1 MSSPRTTFGSPME
14 LADDAAIA
22 QALALASW
30 SNPHS
35 STAAL
40 TRSVERDIALTARRW
55 RGADR
60 TTSEDFVPGDVLRI
74 RALTAT
80 WFLNLHGRDWTTAD
94 GIPASPPTAE
104 REVPLAHLLYAAV
117 PYFLPAGPAIGI
129 LGSRPPD
136 ESIVGR
142 LQLPYPA
149 VAVYFSRPLEV
160 PDELRGGE
168 ERLGTQMR
176 TPTTIRDV
184 LAGDA
189 SPDPSDAPT
198 YIRFGTLAAYRRELL
213 SVAGVVLT
221 AQLDG
226 TLDNLVLWILADPV
240 ASTTR
245 FHAVE
250 GLLDRS
256 HLQPL
261 VANLAGAVAWGD
273 WTPPE
278 RSLPLPEDPTA
289 PAFREALRRGA
300 FRRLEPRGAVA
311 GVRVLDTRSMFQ
323 RRSPAAAADRA
334 GGSPAAHLRRAHW
347 QRYRVGPRDDWQ
359 YEPKWIP
366 PILVNPGAAGSQ
378 RITVYR
384 LPIPPDRVDN
394 AGGASPG

>member
-1 MSSPRTTFGSPME
+1 MA

-22 QALALASW
+22 QALALAAW
-30 SNPHS
+30 TNPHS
-35 STAAL
+35 TINAL
-40 TRSVERDIALTARRW
+40 TRAIERDIALTSRRW

-60 TTSEDFVPGDVLRI
+60 TTSEDFVPGDVLRL
-74 RALTAT
+74 RALSAT
-80 WFLNLHGRDWTTAD
+80 CLLNLGLGDWSTPD
-94 GIPASPPTAE
+94 GESVPLPTAN
-104 REVPLAHLLYAAV
+104 RELSLAQLLYAAV

-136 ESIVGR
+136 ESLVGR

-168 ERLGTQMR
+168 ERLANQLR
-176 TPTTIRDV
+176 TPTTIHDV

-189 SPDPSDAPT
+189 SADPLDAPT
-198 YIRFGTLAAYRRELL
+198 YIRFGTLSAYRGNPL
-213 SVAGVVLT
+213 SVAGVILT

-226 TLDNLVLWILADPV
+226 TLANLALWILADPI
-240 ASTTR
+240 AAKTR

-250 GLLDRS
+250 GLLDHS

-261 VANLAGAVAWGD
+261 VANLAGAIAWGD
-273 WTPPE
+273 WNPPE

-289 PAFREALRRGA
+289 DDFREALRRGA

-311 GVRVLDTRSMFQ
+311 GVRVLDTRTMF
-323 RRSPAAAADRA
+323 RPRTPSASSDRA
-334 GGSPAAHLRRAHW
+334 GSSPASHLRRAHW
-347 QRYRVGPRDDWQ
+347 QRYRVGPRDNWQ

-366 PILVNPGAAGSQ
+366 PLLVNPGAAGSQ

-384 LPIPPDRVDN
+384 LPVPPTE
-394 AGGASPG
+394 

>member
-1 MSSPRTTFGSPME
+1 MA
-14 LADDAAIA
+14 LAEDADISR
-22 QALALASW
+22 ALALAAWPNSHP
-30 SNPHS
+30 SV
-35 STAAL
+35 AAL
-40 TRSVERDIALTARRW
+40 TRVVERDLALTGRRW

-60 TTSEDFVPGDVLRI
+60 LTSEDFVPGDVLRL
-74 RALTAT
+74 RALTAS
-80 WFLNLHGRDWTTAD
+80 WLLNLAGDWTAAD
-94 GIPASPPTAE
+94 GNPASPPASD
-104 REVPLAHLLYAAV
+104 RELPLAQLLYAAV

-136 ESIVGR
+136 ESLVGR

-149 VAVYFSRPLEV
+149 VAVYFSRPLDV
-160 PDELRGGE
+160 PDQLRGGE
-168 ERLGTQMR
+168 ERLRVQMR
-176 TPTTIRDV
+176 TPTTIRHV

-189 SPDPSDAPT
+189 SPDPLDAPA
-198 YIRFGTLAAYRRELL
+198 YIRFGTLGAYRREPL

-226 TLDNLVLWILADPV
+226 TLDNLVLWILAEPV
-240 ASTTR
+240 AATTR

-250 GLLDRS
+250 GLLDQS

-289 PAFREALRRGA
+289 PAFRDALRRGA

-311 GVRVLDTRSMFQ
+311 GVRVLDTRAMF
-323 RRSPAAAADRA
+323 RPRTSSASADRA

-366 PILVNPGAAGSQ
+366 PVLVNPGAAGSQ

-384 LPIPPDRVDN
+384 LPIPPDGRDN
-394 AGGASPG
+394 KGGPSSG

>member
-1 MSSPRTTFGSPME
+1 MA
-14 LADDAAIA
+14 LADDANIA
-22 QALALASW
+22 RALALAVWPNFHPSLGE
-30 SNPHS
+30 
-35 STAAL
+35 L
-40 TRSVERDIALTARRW
+40 TRAVERDLALTDRRW
-55 RGADR
+55 RGAER
-60 TTSEDFVPGDVLRI
+60 SASGDFVPGDVLRL

-80 WFLNLHGRDWTTAD
+80 WLLDLAGRDWSTAD
-94 GIPASPPTAE
+94 GKPAPLPTCA
-104 REVPLAHLLYAAV
+104 REVSLVQLLYATV

-136 ESIVGR
+136 ESLVGR

-149 VAVYFSRPLEV
+149 VAIYFSRPLEV
-160 PDELRGGE
+160 PDQLRGGE
-168 ERLGTQMR
+168 KRLATQMA

-189 SPDPSDAPT
+189 SPDPLDAPT
-198 YIRFGTLAAYRRELL
+198 YIRFGTLGAYRGETL

-240 ASTTR
+240 APRTR

-250 GLLDRS
+250 GLVDHSL
-256 HLQPL
+256 LQPL

-289 PAFREALRRGA
+289 VAFREALRRGA

-311 GVRVLDTRSMFQ
+311 GVRVLDTTAMF
-323 RRSPAAAADRA
+323 RRRPSATVGRA
-334 GGSPAAHLRRAHW
+334 GSSPSAHLRRAHW

-366 PILVNPGAAGSQ
+366 PLLVNPGAAGTQ

-384 LPIPPDRVDN
+384 LPIPPEGNDN
-394 AGGASPG
+394 SPGSSPG

>member
-1 MSSPRTTFGSPME
+1 MA
-14 LADDAAIA
+14 LADDADIA
-22 QALALASW
+22 RALALAAW
-30 SNPHS
+30 PNPQPS
-35 STAAL
+35 LEAL
-40 TRSVERDIALTARRW
+40 THAVERDLALTGRRW

-60 TTSEDFVPGDVLRI
+60 LTSEDFVPGDVLRL
-74 RALTAT
+74 RALAGT
-80 WFLNLHGRDWTTAD
+80 WLLNLAAGWTPAD
-94 GIPASPPTAE
+94 GSSASPPTSD
-104 REVPLAHLLYAAV
+104 REIPLAQLLYAAV
-117 PYFLPAGPAIGI
+117 PYFLPAAPAIGI

-136 ESIVGR
+136 ESLVGR
-142 LQLPYPA
+142 LHLPYPA

-160 PDELRGGE
+160 PDQLRGGE
-168 ERLGTQMR
+168 ERLATQMR

-184 LAGDA
+184 LAGAA
-189 SPDPSDAPT
+189 SPDPLDAPAH
-198 YIRFGTLAAYRRELL
+198 IRLGTLAAYRRERL

-245 FHAVE
+245 FHVVE
-250 GLLDRS
+250 GLLDHS
-256 HLQPL
+256 HLHPL

-278 RSLPLPEDPTA
+278 RSLPLPEDPKA
-289 PAFREALRRGA
+289 PAFQEALRRGA

-311 GVRVLDTRSMFQ
+311 GVRVLDTRAMYQ
-323 RRSPAAAADRA
+323 RRGSSSTAERA

-366 PILVNPGAAGSQ
+366 PLLVNRGAAGPQ

-384 LPIPPDRVDN
+384 LPIPPARLDSS
-394 AGGASPG
+394 G

>member
-1 MSSPRTTFGSPME
+1 MSLG
-14 LADDAAIA
+14 DDTQIA
-22 QALALASW
+22 RALALAAW
-30 SNPHS
+30 PNPHPS
-35 STAAL
+35 LGAL
-40 TRSVERDIALTARRW
+40 TRAVERDLALTGRRW

-60 TTSEDFVPGDVLRI
+60 STSESQDFVPGDVLRL
-74 RALTAT
+74 RALSAT
-80 WFLNLHGRDWTTAD
+80 WALNLAGSDWKTTD
-94 GIPASPPTAE
+94 GNPGPLPSSD
-104 REVPLAHLLYAAV
+104 REVRLAQLLYAAV

-136 ESIVGR
+136 ESLVGR

-160 PDELRGGE
+160 PDQLRGGE
-168 ERLGTQMR
+168 ERLASQVG

-189 SPDPSDAPT
+189 SPDPLDAPT
-198 YIRFGTLAAYRRELL
+198 YIRFGTLAAYRGKPL

-226 TLDNLVLWILADPV
+226 TLDNLALWILADPV
-240 ASTTR
+240 APPTR

-250 GLLDRS
+250 GLLDHS

-278 RSLPLPEDPTA
+278 RSLPLPDDPAA

-311 GVRVLDTRSMFQ
+311 GVRVLDARAMF
-323 RRSPAAAADRA
+323 RPRTPSATADRA

-347 QRYRVGPRDDWQ
+347 QRYRVGPRDNWQ

-366 PILVNPGAAGSQ
+366 PLLVNPGAGGAQ

-384 LPIPPDRVDN
+384 LPIPPEGHDTS
-394 AGGASPG
+394 GG